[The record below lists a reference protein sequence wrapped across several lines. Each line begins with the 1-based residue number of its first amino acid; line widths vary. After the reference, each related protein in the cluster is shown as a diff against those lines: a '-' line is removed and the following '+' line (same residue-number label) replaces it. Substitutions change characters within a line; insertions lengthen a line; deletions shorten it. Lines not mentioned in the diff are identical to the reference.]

1 MGETDTLGDE
11 GAPDTRRAR
20 PLVVLVGPPGAGKTT
35 VGQRLAERL
44 GVEFLDTD
52 AAVEAR
58 AGRPVSEIFVVD
70 GEPVFRR
77 LEHEAVAAALRE
89 HDGVLALGGGAVLD
103 PATREL
109 LRAHRV
115 VFLDVDLGAAVRRVG
130 LDTPRPLLIGNPR
143 ATLRKQLTDRRPHYL
158 EVATAVVATSALSP
172 AEVVDAVL
180 DAVRGKRTEGD
191 AG

>member
-1 MGETDTLGDE
+1 MGDTETLSDKSVGET
-11 GAPDTRRAR
+11 R
-20 PLVVLVGPPGAGKTT
+20 PAGPVVVLVGPPGAGKTT
-35 VGQRLAERL
+35 VGRRLAERL

-58 AGRPVSEIFVVD
+58 AGKPVPEIFVTD
-70 GEPVFRR
+70 GEPAFRR
-77 LEHEAVAAALRE
+77 LEREAVAAALAE
-89 HDGVLALGGGAVLD
+89 HTGVLSLGGGAVLD
-103 PATREL
+103 PQTRER

-115 VFLDVDLGAAVRRVG
+115 VFLDVDLAAAAQRVG

-143 ATLRKQLTDRRPHYL
+143 AVLRQQLAERRPHYL

-180 DAVRGKRTEGD
+180 DAVRGADTDGTGR
-191 AG
+191 

>member
-1 MGETDTLGDE
+1 MGDTETLSDESVGET
-11 GAPDTRRAR
+11 R
-20 PLVVLVGPPGAGKTT
+20 PAGPVVVLVGPPGAGKTT
-35 VGQRLAERL
+35 VGRRLAERL

-58 AGRPVSEIFVVD
+58 AGKPVPEIFVTD
-70 GEPVFRR
+70 GEPAFRR
-77 LEHEAVAAALRE
+77 LEREAVAAALAE
-89 HDGVLALGGGAVLD
+89 HTGVLSLGGGAVLD
-103 PATREL
+103 PQTRER

-115 VFLDVDLGAAVRRVG
+115 VFLDVDLAAAAQRVG

-143 ATLRKQLTDRRPHYL
+143 AVLRQQLAERRPHYL

-180 DAVRGKRTEGD
+180 DAVRGADTDGTGR
-191 AG
+191 